1 MILRDGGS
9 ERVACPS
16 AGLTVLAA
24 KRRRHRE
31 NLAMSGKLL
40 VYAPDRSTERMREY

>member
-16 AGLTVLAA
+16 AGLTILAA
-24 KRRRHRE
+24 KMKRHRE
-31 NLAMSGKLL
+31 KLAMSGKHP
-40 VYAPDRSTERMREY
+40 VYLQKEAPKG